1 MKRLAL
7 VGSTCMLRKVGEFSV
22 WITFL
27 DLAFLKAEQR
37 PKSHGQCLVARTPKN
52 LLEKKK
58 KKNLSGHQPGFLW
71 LNHFVSSL
79 GSWPLWSSGHCHNTP
94 NSKAFWRALAASI
107 CELWDPLLQFMRTSP
122 QENVKFLL
130 FSMENLSWCII
141 PAVVSRKSF
150 TRRNAKQKSS
160 FKECLIASTSSSL
173 PGQWVRAGNMR
184 WALWSVLVNPV
195 AVNA

>member
-58 KKNLSGHQPGFLW
+58 KRIYRAINPDSSDWTTLCQASALGPCGLQGIATTPQTAMPSDELLQPL
-71 LNHFVSSL
+71 FVSCGILCYNSWEPVLRRMWNFSFSL
-79 GSWPLWSSGHCHNTP
+79 WKTFLDASFQLLW
-94 NSKAFWRALAASI
+94 
-107 CELWDPLLQFMRTSP
+107 
-122 QENVKFLL
+122 
-130 FSMENLSWCII
+130 
-141 PAVVSRKSF
+141 
-150 TRRNAKQKSS
+150 
-160 FKECLIASTSSSL
+160 
-173 PGQWVRAGNMR
+173 AGNHLQEGTLNR
-184 WALWSVLVNPV
+184 KAVLRSV
-195 AVNA
+195 